1 MFFVPKLN
9 VFHPSLKRSPN
20 ADFIYCGR
28 FELVKR
34 ISKRSFEMDYTLEL
48 KEEKGNLIVFGV
60 KKN

>member
-1 MFFVPKLN
+1 MRLMVRL
-9 VFHPSLKRSPN
+9 RSPT

-60 KKN
+60 KKKS